1 VPGSTVSGNWVSRLR
16 HFVSPP
22 AALEHCQFC
31 QAPIAAKHPH
41 LIELSNR
48 GVVCACPDCADIE
61 TARRGSPYR
70 LIPQNLLLLRDFAI
84 SDAQWAA
91 FQIPIDLVF
100 VFLDS
105 AARRPVALYPGAAGA
120 IQSALGLEA
129 WSELAAG
136 NPVLNQ
142 LAPDVEALLVNR
154 TKESREYYR
163 APIDRCFALAGL
175 IRTHW
180 RGLSGGN
187 AVWDN
192 IERYFARLRSEAAG
206 ADSSAGADRAA
217 GDG

>member
-1 VPGSTVSGNWVSRLR
+1 LR

-61 TARRGSPYR
+61 TARLGSPYR

-129 WSELAAG
+129 WSEL
-136 NPVLNQ
+136 VLNQ
-142 LAPDVEALLVNR
+142 LAPDVEALLVTGPRSLANITGR
-154 TKESREYYR
+154 RST
-163 APIDRCFALAGL
+163 AALRWPG
-175 IRTHW
+175 
-180 RGLSGGN
+180 
-187 AVWDN
+187 
-192 IERYFARLRSEAAG
+192 
-206 ADSSAGADRAA
+206 
-217 GDG
+217 